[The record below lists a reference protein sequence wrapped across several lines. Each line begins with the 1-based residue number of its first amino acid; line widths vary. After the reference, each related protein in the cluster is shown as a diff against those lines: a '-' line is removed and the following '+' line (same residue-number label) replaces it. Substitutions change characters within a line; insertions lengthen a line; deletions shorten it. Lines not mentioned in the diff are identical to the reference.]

1 MTGASHS
8 AVPLSITHLAAGTP
22 WWIYSIVILALAL
35 HIGGGLVA
43 ILSGYGAVSARK
55 GGALH
60 LRLGKI
66 FAIAMLV
73 MATVG
78 AALSIPIHQ
87 PGNIGGGFLAA
98 YLVATGWATVKRKP
112 GTVGQFERLIV
123 LMPLSVSLLFLMW
136 GVQATRHGGALYGYR
151 SPLYYTFAVIA
162 ALFVL
167 LDLRM
172 LWQGGVSGVQRIA
185 RHLWRMCFG
194 LFFAT
199 GSFFLGQQKV
209 MPAFMHGSPVLW
221 VLGLAPLGFL
231 IFWMVRVRRT
241 RASIRLMSFIQPK
254 QA

>member
-1 MTGASHS
+1 MTPAHS
-8 AVPLSITHLAAGTP
+8 AMPVSITHLAAGTP
-22 WWIYSIVILALAL
+22 WWVYGIVIAALAL

-43 ILSGYGAVSARK
+43 IVSGYGALGVRK

-66 FAIAMLV
+66 FVIAMLV

-112 GTVGQFERLIV
+112 GTAGRFERLIV
-123 LMPLSVSLLFLMW
+123 LMPLSISLLFLMW

-151 SPLYYTFAVIA
+151 SPLYYTFATIA
-162 ALFVL
+162 GLFVL

-221 VLGLAPLGFL
+221 ILGLAPLGFL
-231 IFWMVRVRRT
+231 IFWMVRGRRT
-241 RASIRLMSFIQPK
+241 RAPVHRGPLIRPRP
-254 QA
+254 A